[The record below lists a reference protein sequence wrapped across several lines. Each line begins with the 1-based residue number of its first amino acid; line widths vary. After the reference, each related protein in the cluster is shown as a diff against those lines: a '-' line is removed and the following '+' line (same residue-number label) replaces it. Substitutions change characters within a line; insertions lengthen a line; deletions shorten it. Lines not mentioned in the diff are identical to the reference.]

1 MCWAGL
7 AYKFGHLYVFCKD
20 FKNSKIKFGS
30 ILIKYIILA
39 IVILCVSA
47 ASFESCTFRK
57 RIAKGRQLAEESVP
71 FGIRIPKAEA
81 RILVVG
87 DSTGVG
93 TGADRPLDSIA
104 GRIYQDFPF
113 VEIINKSDDGAKI
126 RDVLIQLN
134 TAGDEKFDIVLVQ
147 VGGNDILRFTDL
159 DRLKDLIT
167 IVLKAARQKS
177 RNIIF
182 ISTGNVGLAPA
193 FFPPISWLYT
203 YRTRQV
209 RAVFRKVSQKL
220 HIEYVDLFKEKKDDP
235 FLTGPEKFYAVDF
248 LHPGSEGY
256 RLWYEELKKQT
267 SLISIL
273 ENKLAEK

>member
-1 MCWAGL
+1 M
-7 AYKFGHLYVFCKD
+7 
-20 FKNSKIKFGS
+20 
-30 ILIKYIILA
+30 KYIIGA
-39 IVILCVSA
+39 ILILCVGA
-47 ASFESCTFRK
+47 VYFESCTFRK
-57 RIAKGRQLAEESVP
+57 RIAKGRKLAEESVP
-71 FGIRIPKAEA
+71 FEIRSLEAEA
-81 RILVVG
+81 RLLVVG

-104 GRIYQDFPF
+104 GRIYRDFPF

-126 RDVLIQLN
+126 RDVLTQLN
-134 TAGDEKFDIVLVQ
+134 TIENEKFDIVLVQ

-167 IVLKAARQKS
+167 ILLKAARQKS

-193 FFPPISWLYT
+193 FFPPLSWLYT

-209 RAVFRKVSQKL
+209 RSVFMKVSQKL
-220 HIEYVDLFKEKKDDP
+220 RVEYVDLFKEKKEDP
-235 FLTGPEKFYAVDF
+235 FLTDPEKFYAVDF

-267 SLISIL
+267 SLISIF
-273 ENKLAEK
+273 ESKSAEK